1 MLPRTGK
8 RSESGRLAC
17 SLEHVSKSYLSPSG
31 GTKVKVL
38 EGIDLTVLSGTTV
51 GIVGPSGSGKSTL
64 LNIMG
69 CLDFQDKGTVNVA
82 GYEISHLSPARRAE
96 FRNNTIGFVFQ
107 LHHLLPQC
115 TVLENVLVPTLV
127 QRRSARDEGHMA
139 RAVDLL
145 GRVGLTDRM
154 NHRPAQLSGGECLRA
169 AVARAL
175 INRPRILLA
184 DEPTGSL
191 DADTSKSIS
200 GLLIDINESEGVT
213 LVVVTHSNALAG
225 KLGTVYELRAGALH
239 G

>member
-1 MLPRTGK
+1 
-8 RSESGRLAC
+8 
-17 SLEHVSKSYLSPSG
+17 
-31 GTKVKVL
+31 
-38 EGIDLTVLSGTTV
+38 
-51 GIVGPSGSGKSTL
+51 
-64 LNIMG
+64 
-69 CLDFQDKGTVNVA
+69 
-82 GYEISHLSPARRAE
+82 
-96 FRNNTIGFVFQ
+96 
-107 LHHLLPQC
+107 
-115 TVLENVLVPTLV
+115 
-127 QRRSARDEGHMA
+127 MA

-200 GLLIDINESEGVT
+200 DLLIDINESEGVT

>member
-1 MLPRTGK
+1 MTAK
-8 RSESGRLAC
+8 RLGYGHQSAC
-17 SLEHVSKSYLSPSG
+17 NLKHVSKSYISPSG
-31 GTKVKVL
+31 GAKVKVL
-38 EGIDLTVLSGTTV
+38 ERLDLTILSGTTV

-115 TVLENVLVPTLV
+115 TVLENILVPTLM
-127 QRRSARDEGHMA
+127 QRRSAMDDAHMT

-145 GRVGLTDRM
+145 QRVGLTDRI

-175 INRPRILLA
+175 INRPSILLA

-191 DADTSKSIS
+191 DEYTSKAIAD
-200 GLLIDINESEGVT
+200 LLLEINLTEGVT
-213 LVVVTHSNALAG
+213 LVAVTHSNELAG
-225 KLGTVYELRAGALH
+225 KLGTIYELRAGVLH